1 MLKLVVHPFPVA
13 ALLALSICR
22 AQAPADSAAPPG
34 LSLDEAIRI
43 ALRDNRQVQVGL
55 LAVAK
60 AAQATAE
67 LGATRY
73 PLFNVDIL
81 SGMALNPIHFTIP
94 EGTIGD
100 LPGIGPLPATDR
112 SITTPRRV
120 TALIHSSAAQPLSQ
134 LYKIGL
140 GLRASRLAEEIAREN
155 LRQTRQETA
164 QQVRQAYY
172 QIAQTQAEVSAAE
185 TSLRY
190 LTELDGL
197 MQRRLAEETVL
208 RSDVLSI
215 KAKIAQQRYQ
225 LLALRDA
232 SASGKESLNRL
243 LGRDLASD
251 FGVEFQ
257 PLPSLEELDLAVA
270 RAKALEQR
278 PEIRKAKL
286 EANKA
291 DLDIRRERA
300 EYLPNVSLQ
309 LSYFSFANINFAPQN
324 FTSAGF
330 LFQWQPFDWGQKH
343 HQIEAFRS
351 TAKQADL
358 TLADAEQEVQLDV
371 GVQYRKLAEAR
382 ALLDAQTAVQEASRE
397 QLRVVMRRFEEKSA
411 LLADVLQQQ
420 AALAQADGQFSQALA
435 GFWTARASFYRALGE
450 E

>member
-1 MLKLVVHPFPVA
+1 
-13 ALLALSICR
+13 
-22 AQAPADSAAPPG
+22 